1 MSLLLDVLIEGI
13 LQVNIQRNDVLNQV
27 ILTL

>member
-27 ILTL
+27 IPTL